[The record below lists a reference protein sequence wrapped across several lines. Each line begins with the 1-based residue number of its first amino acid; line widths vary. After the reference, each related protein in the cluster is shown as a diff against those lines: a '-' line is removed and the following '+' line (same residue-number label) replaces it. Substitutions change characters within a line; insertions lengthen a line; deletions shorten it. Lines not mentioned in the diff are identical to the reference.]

1 MTTLLCLEIWSI
13 PIVLVQTSLVGK
25 KYSPFRSPRVP
36 LRMRD
41 ENQRQQDQREADAEE
56 YALASAASDGFGLL

>member
-13 PIVLVQTSLVGK
+13 PIVLVQTSLVGE

>member
-13 PIVLVQTSLVGK
+13 PIVLVQTSLGGK